1 MSSKRFPEAPGYK
14 IIREIGS
21 GGMGDVFLARDATG
35 DEVAIKYISGL
46 TGAAIDRFRR
56 ETAAMRSIRSRF
68 IVQYL
73 EESFDGE
80 HPFVV
85 YEFASGEP
93 LNEFVARQ
101 GPLNEAQ
108 LREFAIGIGDLLHGM
123 QESGIA
129 HRDLKPSN
137 VIITED
143 GPRVIDFG
151 ISSIEGATPL
161 TTRFVPGTPD
171 WMAPEVRN
179 GNAVVTEKIDIYGF
193 GLLIGFAAT
202 GIPPD
207 IDASRYRNLKS
218 QAGPELAALVNRCL
232 SLNPTDRPD
241 ATTILWACV
250 GLDPERGLTFL
261 RGAPTTPQRTIDRR
275 SRRSRRRRVVLMLA
289 IVAALMLTSSASTL
303 IWSGYD
309 FSKMSISSTGSS
321 QADDSDGLPSS
332 DTTMN
337 TSTSTSSSSSTST
350 TATPLKTRT
359 STPSTSY
366 LQSKTDSSTIISF
379 NSGSIPSSVYGE
391 FPILEAVNALP
402 LGVNA
407 LTASALKSGLEIEGF
422 VVDAAFISNNATVAS
437 FRIPG
442 RSSSCFMIALTRTGS
457 STTNIRLAEKLSG
470 GCSQRETSEWWT

>member
-1 MSSKRFPEAPGYK
+1 MRFPEAPGYK

-21 GGMGDVFLARDATG
+21 GGMGDVFLARDSSG
-35 DEVAIKYISGL
+35 DQVAIKYISGL

-101 GPLNEAQ
+101 GPLSETQ
-108 LREFAIGIGDLLHGM
+108 LRELAIGIADLLHGM

-137 VIITED
+137 VIITDD

-179 GNAVVTEKIDIYGF
+179 GNAVVTNKIDIFGF

-207 IDASRYRNLKS
+207 IDASRYRNLRS

-241 ATTILWACV
+241 ATTILWTCI

-261 RGAPTTPQRTIDRR
+261 RGAPTTPQRTVD
-275 SRRSRRRRVVLMLA
+275 RRRRGSRFRRIGLMLT
-289 IVAALMLTSSASTL
+289 IVAALMITSAISTL

-309 FSKMSISSTGSS
+309 FSKMSISSTSS
-321 QADDSDGLPSS
+321 NQVDAPDSPGPSDSSVLPSPS
-332 DTTMN
+332 A
-337 TSTSTSSSSSTST
+337 SSSSSTAT
-350 TATPLKTRT
+350 TAIQTKTRT
-359 STPSTSY
+359 SPPSTSL
-366 LQSKTDSSTIISF
+366 LQSKADSTTIISF
-379 NSGSIPSSVYGE
+379 NSGSIPSSIYNELPV
-391 FPILEAVNALP
+391 LEAVNALP
-402 LGVNA
+402 LGATA
-407 LTASALKSGLEIEGF
+407 LTASTLKSSLEMQGF
-422 VVDAAFISNNATVAS
+422 VVDSAFISNNATVAS
-437 FRIPG
+437 FRFPS

-457 STTNIRLAEKLSG
+457 STTNIRLAEKSSN
-470 GCSQRETSEWWT
+470 GCSQRETGEWWTW